1 MSRDAIFLCEVSVVA
16 FTFFMINGILIL
28 SKSGETA
35 RTTGIVVDVW
45 LANGDLN
52 RKFNSKWAIVSYEV
66 DHNKYISENRI
77 QVPMD
82 YKIGSKVTVLYD
94 KYHPETLY
102 HFSKKKMVIGIG
114 CFLLHFFIK

>member
-52 RKFNSKWAIVSYEV
+52 RKFNS
-66 DHNKYISENRI
+66 
-77 QVPMD
+77 
-82 YKIGSKVTVLYD
+82 
-94 KYHPETLY
+94 
-102 HFSKKKMVIGIG
+102 
-114 CFLLHFFIK
+114 